1 MVMRPDLYKT
11 VIAGVPFVDVMN
23 TMCDPTIPLTVPE
36 WEQWGNPNVKKYFD
50 LMLEY
55 SPYDN
60 IKDQSY
66 PNMLALAGLNDPR
79 VQYWEPAKF
88 VAKMRYH
95 NKGKS
100 IILLKTEMEQGH
112 FGGMDR
118 YKHFRE
124 TAFSYAFVLSV

>member
-1 MVMRPDLYKT
+1 
-11 VIAGVPFVDVMN
+11 
-23 TMCDPTIPLTVPE
+23 
-36 WEQWGNPNVKKYFD
+36 
-50 LMLEY
+50 MLEY

-60 IKDQSY
+60 IKDGAY

-95 NKGKS
+95 NKGNNT
-100 IILLKTEMEQGH
+100 ILLKTEMEQGH

-118 YKHFRE
+118 YKYLKE